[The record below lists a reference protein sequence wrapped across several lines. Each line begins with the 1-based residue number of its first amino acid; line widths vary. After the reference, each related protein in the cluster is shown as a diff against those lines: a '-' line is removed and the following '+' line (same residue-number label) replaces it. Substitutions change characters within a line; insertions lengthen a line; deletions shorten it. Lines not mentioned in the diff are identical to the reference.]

1 MSMENI
7 KKHVALYFIGILFAA
22 NFFIWYA
29 VSAEERG
36 ILTVAFLD
44 VGQGDAIFIESPTGK
59 QILLDGGPDGS
70 VLSRIGALL
79 PFYDRSIDMLIVS
92 NPDKDHFAGFIDVLK
107 NYQVGNIM
115 EPGTIPNTEIYK
127 IFKEFVREEG
137 ATSVLA
143 RRGMN
148 IDLGGGAYLQ
158 ILFPDR
164 DVSGLSTNDGSIIA
178 KLVYGGTS
186 FLLPGD
192 TTQNI
197 EKYLIG
203 LDGSN
208 LDVDVLKLAHHG
220 SKTSSS
226 EALLAVTTPDY
237 AIISAGLHNKY
248 GHPHKEVIERLAK
261 YNIPTLGTYED
272 GTIIFESDG
281 EQLRRK

>member
-1 MSMENI
+1 MQTLR
-7 KKHVALYFIGILFAA
+7 KHAVLFFVGILFAA

-70 VLSRIGALL
+70 ILSGIGALL

-272 GTIIFESDG
+272 GMIIFESDG
-281 EQLRRK
+281 EQLWRKK

>member
-7 KKHVALYFIGILFAA
+7 KKHVALYFVGILFAA

-70 VLSRIGALL
+70 VLSGIGALL

-148 IDLGGGAYLQ
+148 IDLGGGVYLQ

-178 KLVYGGTS
+178 KLIYGDIS

-197 EKYLIG
+197 EKYLVG

-226 EALLAVTTPDY
+226 EPLLAVTTSEY
-237 AIISAGLHNKY
+237 AVISAGVKNRY
-248 GHPHKEVIERLAK
+248 GHPHREVLERLAK
-261 YNIPTLGTYED
+261 YNIPALGTYKE

>member
-1 MSMENI
+1 MQTLR
-7 KKHVALYFIGILFAA
+7 KHAVLFFVGILFAA

-164 DVSGLSTNDGSIIA
+164 DVSGLSTNDGSIVA

-197 EKYLIG
+197 EKYLVG

-208 LDVDVLKLAHHG
+208 LDVDVLKLAHR
-220 SKTSSS
+220 S
-226 EALLAVTTPDY
+226 EERRV
-237 AIISAGLHNKY
+237 G
-248 GHPHKEVIERLAK
+248 KECRSRWSP
-261 YNIPTLGTYED
+261 YH
-272 GTIIFESDG
+272 
-281 EQLRRK
+281 

>member
-1 MSMENI
+1 
-7 KKHVALYFIGILFAA
+7 
-22 NFFIWYA
+22 
-29 VSAEERG
+29 
-36 ILTVAFLD
+36 
-44 VGQGDAIFIESPTGK
+44 
-59 QILLDGGPDGS
+59 
-70 VLSRIGALL
+70 
-79 PFYDRSIDMLIVS
+79 
-92 NPDKDHFAGFIDVLK
+92 
-107 NYQVGNIM
+107 M

-164 DVSGLSTNDGSIIA
+164 DVSGLSTNDGSIVA
-178 KLVYGGTS
+178 KLVYGNTS

-197 EKYLIG
+197 EKYLVG

-208 LDVDVLKLAHHG
+208 LNVDVLKLAHHG

-226 EALLAVTTPDY
+226 EPFLAVTTPEY
-237 AIISAGLHNKY
+237 AVISAGEKNRY
-248 GHPHKEVIERLAK
+248 GHPHKEVLERLAK

-281 EQLRRK
+281 ERLWRK

>member
-1 MSMENI
+1 MQTLR
-7 KKHVALYFIGILFAA
+7 KHAVLFFVGILFAA

-70 VLSRIGALL
+70 ILSGIGALL

-178 KLVYGGTS
+178 KLTYGDTS
-186 FLLPGD
+186 ILLAGD

-197 EKYLIG
+197 EKYLVD

-226 EALLAVTTPDY
+226 EPLLAVTTPDY

>member
-1 MSMENI
+1 MQTLR
-7 KKHVALYFIGILFAA
+7 KHAVLFFVGILFAA

-70 VLSRIGALL
+70 ILSGIGALL

-178 KLVYGGTS
+178 KLTYGDTS
-186 FLLPGD
+186 ILLAGD

-197 EKYLIG
+197 EKYLVD

-226 EALLAVTTPDY
+226 EPLLAVTTPDY

-272 GTIIFESDG
+272 GMIIFESDG
-281 EQLRRK
+281 EQLWRKK

>member
-1 MSMENI
+1 MKNNI
-7 KKHVALYFIGILFAA
+7 VILVATLSLALGFGGGYLF
-22 NFFIWYA
+22 
-29 VSAEERG
+29 
-36 ILTVAFLD
+36 
-44 VGQGDAIFIESPTGK
+44 
-59 QILLDGGPDGS
+59 
-70 VLSRIGALL
+70 
-79 PFYDRSIDMLIVS
+79 
-92 NPDKDHFAGFIDVLK
+92 K

-197 EKYLIG
+197 EKYLVD

-226 EALLAVTTPDY
+226 EPLLAVTTSEY
-237 AIISAGLHNKY
+237 AVISAGVKNRY
-248 GHPHKEVIERLAK
+248 GHPHREVLERLAK
-261 YNIPTLGTYED
+261 YNIPALGTYKEE
-272 GTIIFESDG
+272 TIIFESDG

>member
-1 MSMENI
+1 MQTFRRHAI
-7 KKHVALYFIGILFAA
+7 LYFVAILFAA

-29 VSAEERG
+29 VSAEGRG

-59 QILLDGGPDGS
+59 QIILDGGPDGS
-70 VLSRIGALL
+70 VLSRIGTLM

-107 NYQVGNIM
+107 NYQVENII

-127 IFKEFVREEG
+127 IFKEFVKKEG
-137 ATSVLA
+137 AKETLA
-143 RRGMN
+143 RRGMV

-178 KLVYGGTS
+178 KLAYGNTS
-186 FLLPGD
+186 FLLEGD
-192 TTQNI
+192 APQNI
-197 EKYLIG
+197 EKYLVS
-203 LDGSN
+203 LDGKN
-208 LDVDVLKLAHHG
+208 LDVDVLKLGHHG
-220 SKTSSS
+220 SKTSSGD
-226 EALLAVTTPDY
+226 ALLSVASPEY

-248 GHPHKEVIERLAK
+248 GHPHKEVLDRLAK
-261 YNIPTLGTYED
+261 YNIPALGTYED

-281 EQLRRK
+281 ERLWRK

>member
-1 MSMENI
+1 MENI
-7 KKHVALYFIGILFAA
+7 KKHTALYFMGVLFAA

-29 VSAEERG
+29 VSAEEHG

-59 QILLDGGPDGS
+59 QIILDGGPDGS
-70 VLSRIGALL
+70 VLSHIGALL

-107 NYQVGNIM
+107 NYQVGKIM
-115 EPGTIPNTEIYK
+115 EPGTIPDTEIYK

-137 ATSVLA
+137 STSILA
-143 RRGMN
+143 RRGMV

-178 KLVYGGTS
+178 KLVYGNTS

-197 EKYLIG
+197 EKYLVR

-226 EALLAVTTPDY
+226 EPLLAVTTPKY
-237 AIISAGLHNKY
+237 AVISAGVKNRY
-248 GHPHKEVIERLAK
+248 GHPHKEVLDRLLK
-261 YNIPTLGTYED
+261 YNIPALGTYKD

-281 EQLRRK
+281 ERLWRE

>member
-1 MSMENI
+1 MQTLR
-7 KKHVALYFIGILFAA
+7 KHAVLFFVGILFAA

-127 IFKEFVREEG
+127 IFKEFIREEG

-197 EKYLIG
+197 EKYLVG

-226 EALLAVTTPDY
+226 EPLLAVTTSEY
-237 AIISAGLHNKY
+237 AVISAGVKNRY
-248 GHPHKEVIERLAK
+248 GHPHREVLERLAK
-261 YNIPTLGTYED
+261 YNIPALGTYKE

>member
-1 MSMENI
+1 MQTLR
-7 KKHVALYFIGILFAA
+7 KHAVLFFVGILFAA

-148 IDLGGGAYLQ
+148 IDLGGGVYLQ

-178 KLVYGGTS
+178 KLIYGDIS

-197 EKYLIG
+197 EKYLVG

-226 EALLAVTTPDY
+226 EPLLAVTTSEY
-237 AIISAGLHNKY
+237 AVISAGVKNRY
-248 GHPHKEVIERLAK
+248 GHPHREVLERLAK
-261 YNIPTLGTYED
+261 YNIPALGTYKE

>member
-1 MSMENI
+1 MQTLR
-7 KKHVALYFIGILFAA
+7 KHAVLFFVGILFAA

-127 IFKEFVREEG
+127 IFKEFIREEG

-148 IDLGGGAYLQ
+148 IDLGGGVYLQ

-178 KLVYGGTS
+178 KLIYGDIS

-197 EKYLIG
+197 EKYLVG

-226 EALLAVTTPDY
+226 EPLLAVTTSEY
-237 AIISAGLHNKY
+237 AVISAGVKNRY
-248 GHPHKEVIERLAK
+248 GHPHREVLERLAK
-261 YNIPTLGTYED
+261 YNIPALGTYKE

>member
-1 MSMENI
+1 MQTLR
-7 KKHVALYFIGILFAA
+7 KHAVLFFVGILFAA

-29 VSAEERG
+29 VSAEGRG

-44 VGQGDAIFIESPTGK
+44 VGQGDSIFIESPTGK

-70 VLSRIGALL
+70 VLSGIGALL

-127 IFKEFVREEG
+127 IFKEFIREEG

-281 EQLRRK
+281 EQVWRK

>member
-7 KKHVALYFIGILFAA
+7 KKHVALYFVGILFAA

-70 VLSRIGALL
+70 VLSGIGALL

-148 IDLGGGAYLQ
+148 IDLGGGVYLQ

-178 KLVYGGTS
+178 KLIYGDIS

-197 EKYLIG
+197 EKYLVG

-226 EALLAVTTPDY
+226 EPLLAVTTPDY

>member
-7 KKHVALYFIGILFAA
+7 KKHVALYFVGILFAA

-148 IDLGGGAYLQ
+148 IDLGGGVYLQ

-164 DVSGLSTNDGSIIA
+164 DVSGLSTNDGSIIV
-178 KLVYGGTS
+178 KLIYGDIS

-197 EKYLIG
+197 EKYLVG

-226 EALLAVTTPDY
+226 EPLLAVTTSEY
-237 AIISAGLHNKY
+237 AVISAGVKNRY
-248 GHPHKEVIERLAK
+248 GHPHREVLERLAK
-261 YNIPTLGTYED
+261 YNIPALGTYKE

>member
-1 MSMENI
+1 MSM
-7 KKHVALYFIGILFAA
+7 
-22 NFFIWYA
+22 
-29 VSAEERG
+29 EERG

-148 IDLGGGAYLQ
+148 IDLGGGVYLQ

-178 KLVYGGTS
+178 KLIYGDIS

-197 EKYLIG
+197 EKYLVG

-226 EALLAVTTPDY
+226 EPLLAVTTSEY
-237 AIISAGLHNKY
+237 AVISAGVKNRY
-248 GHPHKEVIERLAK
+248 GHPHREVLERLAK
-261 YNIPTLGTYED
+261 YNIPALGTYKE

>member
-1 MSMENI
+1 MQTLR
-7 KKHVALYFIGILFAA
+7 KHAVLFFVGILFAA

-70 VLSRIGALL
+70 ILSGIGALL

-148 IDLGGGAYLQ
+148 IDLGGGVYLQ

-178 KLVYGGTS
+178 KLIYGDIS

-197 EKYLIG
+197 EKYLVG

-226 EALLAVTTPDY
+226 EPLLAVTTSEY
-237 AIISAGLHNKY
+237 AVISAGVKNRY
-248 GHPHKEVIERLAK
+248 GHPHREVLERLAK
-261 YNIPTLGTYED
+261 YNIPALGTYKE

>member
-1 MSMENI
+1 MQTLR
-7 KKHVALYFIGILFAA
+7 KHAVLFFVGILFAA

-70 VLSRIGALL
+70 VLSGIGALL

-127 IFKEFVREEG
+127 IFKEFIREEG

>member
-148 IDLGGGAYLQ
+148 IDLGGGVYLQ

-178 KLVYGGTS
+178 KLIYGDIS

-197 EKYLIG
+197 EKYLVG

-226 EALLAVTTPDY
+226 EPLLAVTTSEY
-237 AIISAGLHNKY
+237 AVISAGVKNRY
-248 GHPHKEVIERLAK
+248 GHPHREVLERLAK
-261 YNIPTLGTYED
+261 YNIPALGTYKE

>member
-7 KKHVALYFIGILFAA
+7 KKHVAPYFIGILFAA

-70 VLSRIGALL
+70 ILSGIGALL

-127 IFKEFVREEG
+127 IFKEFIREEG

-148 IDLGGGAYLQ
+148 IDLGGGVYLQ

-178 KLVYGGTS
+178 KLIYGDIS

-197 EKYLIG
+197 EKYLVG

-226 EALLAVTTPDY
+226 EPLLAVTTSEY
-237 AIISAGLHNKY
+237 AVISAGVKNRY
-248 GHPHKEVIERLAK
+248 GHPHREVLERLAK
-261 YNIPTLGTYED
+261 YNIPALGTYKE

>member
-70 VLSRIGALL
+70 ILSGIGALL

-127 IFKEFVREEG
+127 IFKEFIREEG

-226 EALLAVTTPDY
+226 EPLLAVTTSEY
-237 AIISAGLHNKY
+237 AVISAGVKNRY
-248 GHPHKEVIERLAK
+248 GHPHREVLERLAK
-261 YNIPTLGTYED
+261 YNIPALGTYKE